1 MPLRVSTVQTGLEQ
15 SIRKAV
21 KNVNARGGLNIAIND
36 KQFTRPLGK
45 ITGAVSEFNKSLEAS
60 NARVLAFGASVG
72 IIQSVQRAFAS
83 LITTTISVEKQLTEI
98 NVVMGTTNDQLQ
110 KFGDG
115 LFKVARN
122 TAQSFSTVATAATE
136 LARQGLSMEETL
148 KRTNDALIL
157 TRLTGLDA
165 ASAVS
170 GLTAALNTFN
180 KAGLDSTKVLSKMAA
195 VDVQF
200 AVSTEDLIDAV
211 SRAGAVA
218 RDAGVSFDELLGAVT
233 AAQQQTARGG
243 KVIGNSFKTI
253 FTRVQRS
260 STIKRLEELGIA
272 VRDIA
277 GNTLPAI
284 KILTNLSQTYETL
297 ADTTKAAVAEQVGGV
312 FQINILKAAIKDL
325 ADNNS
330 ILARATRISAQATD
344 EAIRKNEI
352 LNKTLAAVSSQA
364 ATSIQEFTNAVGSIA
379 FEDNLQTLITAFN
392 DFFKSSADFLR
403 NGEGLGA
410 DAARGFIKGF
420 GNIITGP
427 GLILALGVLGK
438 LLLKTFGFLAGSVK
452 ELIGIK
458 SLTQQQRDI
467 QKSIVAVLG
476 ENEALQKKILSQEGN
491 RAAQEKTILGIL
503 QAQSRE
509 QAKIASAASAIG
521 PAVMRAGYNA
531 QFKRTRSGGHIP
543 NYVSSSEAKA
553 ERSGA
558 RSGGYSAGSV
568 KSMNMP
574 GQGRV
579 VYNTA
584 EKVKNFPGMV
594 QPAIMP
600 PPRSRAGRNYQKAFA
615 KTHGFN
621 PYANGGFVPNFA
633 KRPGYSAESPQ
644 NIARALIYG
653 KSTAMNLVGA
663 GGRKVKDTFYSY
675 GPAMATGTEMNAI
688 REKIYKKFI
697 QNKGSDFR
705 DQVNASLRGFG
716 RRVPKAWGNAGT
728 DDLVFGMVQQLN
740 SARVSS
746 RKLDLPFSGGFVPN
760 YMRLNA
766 KDVKSIGS
774 KAKIRSQNY
783 DGTIGMSELDKIL
796 TTGLFKSINYTSKAG
811 NELTYTNARHGVH
824 KYKKGAPPPAGYV
837 SYGQMDNATGTRA
850 LFIGSAGKGADAYR
864 RLRLQNV
871 RSVVSQG
878 KHLRVDPT
886 MAQLGFIPNF
896 ALSNTPFGVPYSTG
910 LAGASPANYADNVIA
925 KYESYKNPAKLN
937 ELLKSPAFTLD
948 ALKYLDN
955 QGLEKI
961 KQSMLSSGMLGSA
974 DWEFVKS
981 GIGKPTT
988 ADVSKALK
996 QVPARELFNYLT
1008 GQTDRIQGNVGG
1020 NFIRLLDHKE
1030 RSAVAMDM
1038 IGRSAVSGV
1047 IKNQISSIRKS
1058 KNRMNNA
1065 QMEALIRDVPRLG
1078 YDPNRGITRAKP
1090 GDYLRA
1096 QQYAPGGLIDQM
1108 SAISRGAMQSSSS
1121 SLRGAFPAL
1130 GRKVDIQRIAGYMDE
1145 FGVNSGKASR
1155 ALGIRDARAEQAFKA
1170 VFGRRRS
1177 SGFIPNFGMR
1187 QRSTIKATEMGGYGG
1202 APNQVEFVSSVG
1214 GQPFTKSMAIVI
1226 PDPRNSTKPGLQVVN
1241 TLDANPNLRG
1251 QGYGRELYEYMAGY
1265 AKKKGYAALYGDAG
1279 TSPSAMRVVDS
1290 IAKKGSFN
1298 VEKNN
1303 DLKFFKDDF
1312 DTTGMYAS
1320 DSWTYRM
1327 SNKGFVPS
1335 YMFRPEGMVMH
1346 ARHKMSSTQSRQ
1358 ANKLR
1363 DFILRRGS
1371 LDKQAQPFEP
1381 SKMGKLFN
1389 AYSGKPIDTVKFGGD
1404 YRAAVVTKDG
1414 STYMGRFH
1422 DDIRDALAAKG
1433 VGLKGAADLELT
1445 WFTKNTQFNSSG
1457 LVPNYMKMLS
1467 LKDLMSKTGGAAK
1480 SLISTPFKDAGSLI
1494 KGGYKGMMFIEHMLR
1509 GGLRGGYKGLQFGEK
1524 MLRGSLGMGL
1534 DFMKNFPRTTLYG
1547 GGGGLAYAFRD
1558 MLPMVGGKISGGFNQ
1573 LIDLIA
1579 ANPATAG
1586 SLLGALGVTGTMG
1599 TGMLLEALQAGKL
1612 NKIKGGLLGKG
1623 KHRANTLVKDL
1634 PPDLQ
1639 KIALGRMK
1647 SRAGPNS
1654 FVPKSILDEL
1664 GMASGFIPNYAL
1676 FSPGAKNVLSTN
1688 PQYAGAVASAV
1699 SREASFGVTPKVVR
1713 APSLRSRSNP
1723 GLAVVNQEQEG
1734 GKLSNARRLH
1744 GGLNPKQG
1752 ASGGFVPNYA
1762 PIDPKTFARMTDLAM
1777 LETSRQGLD
1786 TSSDLRNR
1794 AQRSLMPTQNPWT
1807 TMNADPLLRE
1817 MREVGKEFGNTAVA
1831 AREATVRTKALR
1843 GNLVNLADK
1852 NFARELF
1859 RSEAT
1864 RKLRSDPVLGGLASS
1879 LIGKGGKLDEN
1890 ALRQRMIIAQ
1900 DQGDKQT
1907 LNQLKNL
1914 NKIIEKDAQSRLNAP
1929 KTLGTTVAK
1938 EFNKSLKAEAM
1949 RDRFAGTRGFSK
1961 SELRRELSG
1970 AFLQSRGVPG
1980 IEGMTKGETDKALSA
1995 FFKSGGSEAQKAFS
2009 RFAQETGAR
2018 SSVSSLAKG
2027 GLMSG
2032 ELRGLTGS
2040 RSATG
2045 FIGAMN
2051 SLEKTLK
2058 SGGSTKD
2065 IRNAQRLAISEAAKA
2080 ADPRNVQAFPAL
2092 AGAVNNLVDEQKR
2105 QNREANKNDK
2115 QQARLQSSQRLAAQG
2130 GRFNL
2135 FRSQFQAGR
2144 AGQGS
2149 GLGGLLGRGASGT
2162 SAGLRQFA
2170 GGLRGFG
2177 GNVGLTASFALPML
2191 AGFVGS
2197 RKPRE
2202 DRASFEGGQFRITE
2216 GAAGERASSTLMGAG
2231 IGALFGLPG
2240 MLIGAAAGFS
2250 TSASKMSL
2258 SIEEIVKMQEK
2269 QIASGNANIQ
2279 ATTNLANLN
2288 KERVRAFSTGN
2299 LDAVNQIDTAINQ
2312 AISQITDPEVLG
2324 KVLAVSGSPEGLSN
2338 IQKTLQGRLSQDVS
2352 TQNFALAIDRK
2363 NSKNAAT
2370 SLANLIDQ
2378 RLRSGE
2384 IQGGRD
2390 AVNKT
2395 LNQIRDNLAKTRAA
2409 GTAIGEEELLRIR
2422 AAASGKQGL
2431 TSSGTLLGTGGG
2443 LLAAG
2448 GILGLSALAAPFTG
2462 GTSLLAGGKAAALTL
2477 GIGGTIGGVVGRKV
2491 ESDRASQLLANLG
2504 EDPAKGTDAL
2514 ARLRDASIITQGQFE
2529 ALSAAF
2535 NAGVITFEQLQK
2547 QLELSLDAFDKVTK
2561 RQTVLGQQTF
2571 NLEKSFDKAIRALR
2585 KSSEIENIR
2594 EGGRIKREGSI
2605 LDFSSRF
2612 SANTPQ
2618 NRLNQSERRLNL
2630 FNQGVGFR
2638 VRSFEDAQS
2647 AQLLTSTKQAGKTLS
2662 FTPNLTQGLI
2672 DTVRQ
2677 GGGTALQSQIDSR
2690 KLSGELDLFGGLDAK
2705 GRKVLLNDLENLF
2718 KTNTK
2723 ESLAELA
2730 GIIGT
2735 SDKGTI
2741 DSVRNLITD
2750 RQGILSGENIGTI
2763 SFQKEISEQSRAI
2776 LQDIL
2781 DKQQDRRDILAAQI
2795 ETDRKNAKLAE
2806 AQSIVQGRVN
2816 DLLSELSSRNSLQD
2830 SRERGFLGRQR
2841 ASSQR
2846 RISGLAFEAS
2856 DTFRGSRT
2864 NKEERTR
2871 QTQLQEKIFQEELKT
2886 KQQEEVSRLKSEARR
2901 LISEQKL
2908 VFALNNLSKNI
2919 DDTVRK
2925 IVDDP
2930 SGSTT
2935 TVGPGLPGSKSP
2947 SGLNGLAA
2955 GLSDTE
2961 QKKVDSLNDQIKKER
2976 DQASTLRRDITR
2988 ARNNKELAAVG
2999 GRLRGINTQRKS
3011 STTPIFGI
3019 DGMQIDTATQS
3030 ETDKELATRL
3040 SREISAAIAPKI
3052 VNGMSAGM
3060 SDSEKAISKTLLT
3073 MEGNDLQKVEKLRAI
3088 IENAVDTTKQT
3099 VEQYDKEIAAKDSK
3113 LEQLSASIDEKVKEI
3128 QVTRNKISSTTT
3140 STPKVLEKLKDMGN
3154 ITINTTN
3161 DAIKA
3166 INELGF
3172 DASDL
3177 EKLKSRISS
3186 LSNQKGITDESRNLL
3201 DTLMSEI
3208 YNSGEAIQ
3216 DFIKSQN
3223 LKLFQD
3229 KFEEFTKSLQFMDES
3244 MGTFRGLREL
3254 NSLDIRQRAASNTLS
3269 NVLEQ
3274 DNREA
3279 QFQTLMQDPSATNAQ
3294 RAAAKVAARSQKIG
3308 TQTQRDELL
3317 EFEKQA
3323 DAARQEVARIGNDK
3337 NITDEERNRLTRIQS
3352 EKLTTLNRSMV
3363 DLTLQMQRTTARD
3376 GGVTQEIPTNLGL
3389 GLEQGFADL
3398 EAESEGIYTRL
3409 GRDLPFAFRD
3419 GMVDAMQAALN
3430 GADNLSDRLKDI
3442 GISFLQMIQRA
3453 FLQSAAN
3460 RITGAIGGA
3469 FGLTELNSGGM
3480 VRGGSGV
3487 RDDVPALL
3495 TGGEYVIRKSAVQ
3508 RYGTGMLNR
3517 INQGQLPAFAK
3528 GGAVD
3533 MNIGAP
3539 KAAEREAYQDSN
3551 KYGTV
3556 TRYKT
3561 TKGEIGINQRL
3572 TGFARANDR
3581 KILEYFKDQ
3590 EDQFRQDLR
3599 TKEQEEARAEAKKQA
3614 KKAQK
3619 NALIGAIAGIAGGVL
3634 IGKAMDWYQ
3643 GTDFAK
3649 NRAAKAERKKFDKS
3663 FERNGKYDYKKGRAS
3678 YQQSGVERAGLRRDI
3693 DYFQN
3698 NQGWNAGE
3706 MSQYLRTQ
3714 DVQHRITGNQSDYK
3728 VTFNKG
3734 GQVPAMLTGG
3744 EYVMKPSTVKNYG
3757 SQMMKSINNGSFS
3770 APSSQVSPTNN
3781 DVKININVD
3790 NQGNV
3795 SQTSNQLDSKEFAT
3809 KVKSAILDVI
3819 QKEKRVGG
3827 SLR

>member
-364 ATSIQEFTNAVGSIA
+364 AVSIQEFTNAVGSIA

-509 QAKIASAASAIG
+509 QARIASAASAIG

-543 NYVSSSEAKA
+543 NYVSGSDAKA

-558 RSGGYSAGSV
+558 RMGGYSPGSV

-574 GQGRV
+574 GQGKV
-579 VYNTA
+579 VYNSA
-584 EKVKNFPGMV
+584 ETVRSFPGMV

-600 PPRSRAGRNYQKAFA
+600 PPRSRAGKNYQKAFS
-615 KTHGFN
+615 KVHGFN
-621 PYANGGFVPNFA
+621 PYASGGFVPNFA
-633 KRPGYSAESPQ
+633 G
-644 NIARALIYG
+644 
-653 KSTAMNLVGA
+653 
-663 GGRKVKDTFYSY
+663 
-675 GPAMATGTEMNAI
+675 
-688 REKIYKKFI
+688 
-697 QNKGSDFR
+697 
-705 DQVNASLRGFG
+705 
-716 RRVPKAWGNAGT
+716 
-728 DDLVFGMVQQLN
+728 
-740 SARVSS
+740 
-746 RKLDLPFSGGFVPN
+746 
-760 YMRLNA
+760 MRLNA
-766 KDVKSIGS
+766 SSIKSIG

-796 TTGLFKSINYTSKAG
+796 TTGLFKSINYSSKSG
-811 NELTYTNARHGVH
+811 NELIYTNARWGVN
-824 KYKKGAPPPAGYV
+824 KYKKGAPPPGDYV
-837 SYGQMDNATGTRA
+837 SYGQMDKATGTRA
-850 LFIGSAGKGADAYR
+850 LFVGSAGQGADAYR
-864 RLRLQNV
+864 RLRLENV

-886 MAQLGFIPNF
+886 LAQYGFVPNF
-896 ALSNTPFGVPYSTG
+896 ALANTPFGVPYSTG
-910 LAGASPANYADNVIA
+910 LAGASPMRFSDNVIA

-1008 GQTDRIQGNVGG
+1008 GQTDRIQGTIGG

-1038 IGRSAVSGV
+1038 IGRSSISGV

-1078 YDPNRGITRAKP
+1078 YDPDRGITRAKP

-1096 QQYAPGGLIDQM
+1096 QQYVPGGLIDQM
-1108 SAISRGAMQSSSS
+1108 AAISRGAMQSSSS
-1121 SLRGAFPAL
+1121 SLRSAFPAL

-1145 FGVNSGKASR
+1145 FGVNSGKAAR

-1226 PDPRNSTKPGLQVVN
+1226 PDPKNSIKPGLQVIN
-1241 TLDANPNLRG
+1241 TLDANPKLRG

-1290 IAKKGSFN
+1290 IAKKGSFK
-1298 VEKNN
+1298 VEKNS

-1327 SNKGFVPS
+1327 ANKGFV
-1335 YMFRPEGMVMH
+1335 
-1346 ARHKMSSTQSRQ
+1346 
-1358 ANKLR
+1358 
-1363 DFILRRGS
+1363 
-1371 LDKQAQPFEP
+1371 
-1381 SKMGKLFN
+1381 
-1389 AYSGKPIDTVKFGGD
+1389 
-1404 YRAAVVTKDG
+1404 
-1414 STYMGRFH
+1414 
-1422 DDIRDALAAKG
+1422 
-1433 VGLKGAADLELT
+1433 
-1445 WFTKNTQFNSSG
+1445 
-1457 LVPNYMKMLS
+1457 
-1467 LKDLMSKTGGAAK
+1467 
-1480 SLISTPFKDAGSLI
+1480 
-1494 KGGYKGMMFIEHMLR
+1494 
-1509 GGLRGGYKGLQFGEK
+1509 
-1524 MLRGSLGMGL
+1524 
-1534 DFMKNFPRTTLYG
+1534 
-1547 GGGGLAYAFRD
+1547 
-1558 MLPMVGGKISGGFNQ
+1558 
-1573 LIDLIA
+1573 
-1579 ANPATAG
+1579 
-1586 SLLGALGVTGTMG
+1586 
-1599 TGMLLEALQAGKL
+1599 
-1612 NKIKGGLLGKG
+1612 
-1623 KHRANTLVKDL
+1623 
-1634 PPDLQ
+1634 
-1639 KIALGRMK
+1639 
-1647 SRAGPNS
+1647 
-1654 FVPKSILDEL
+1654 
-1664 GMASGFIPNYAL
+1664 PNYAL

-1699 SREASFGVTPKVVR
+1699 SREASFGFTPKVVS

-1762 PIDPKTFARMTDLAM
+1762 PIDPVTFAAITNLAQQ
-1777 LETSRQGLD
+1777 ETSRQGLD
-1786 TSSDLRNR
+1786 ATKRTRDAARASISLAGAVQPLSQEMLR
-1794 AQRSLMPTQNPWT
+1794 A
-1807 TMNADPLLRE
+1807 RE
-1817 MREVGKEFGNTAVA
+1817 AFGQTAVA
-1831 AREATVRTKALR
+1831 AREAAVRTKALR
-1843 GNLVNLADK
+1843 GNLINLADK

-1859 RSEAT
+1859 RSEAA
-1864 RKLRSDPVLGGLASS
+1864 RKLRSDPVLGGVASS

-1890 ALRQRMIIAQ
+1890 ALRQRMVIAQ
-1900 DQGDKQT
+1900 ATGDKQT

-1949 RDRFAGTRGFSK
+1949 RDRFAGTKGFSK

-1970 AFLQSRGVPG
+1970 AFLQSRGAPG
-1980 IEGMTKGETDKALSA
+1980 VEGMTKGETDKALSA

-2032 ELRGLTGS
+2032 ELRGLTGA

-2058 SGGSTKD
+2058 SGGSAKD
-2065 IRNAQRLAISEAAKA
+2065 IRSAQRLAISEAAKA
-2080 ADPRNVQAFPAL
+2080 ADPKNIQAFPAL

-2105 QNREANKNDK
+2105 QNREANKK
-2115 QQARLQSSQRLAAQG
+2115 GIREERLKSSRELAAKG

-2135 FRSQFQAGR
+2135 FRSQFEAGR

-2170 GGLRGFG
+2170 GSLRGFG

-2197 RKPRE
+2197 TKPRE

-2288 KERVRAFSTGN
+2288 EERARAFATGN

-2324 KVLAVSGSPEGLSN
+2324 KVLAASGSPEGLSN

-2363 NSKNAAT
+2363 NAKNAAT
-2370 SLANLIDQ
+2370 SLANLVDQ

-2390 AVNKT
+2390 TVNKT

-2422 AAASGKQGL
+2422 AAAAGQQGY
-2431 TSSGTLLGTGGG
+2431 TSSGTLLGAGGG

-2448 GILGLSALAAPFTG
+2448 GVLALAALAAPFTG
-2462 GTSLLAGGKAAALTL
+2462 GTSILAGGKAAALTL
-2477 GIGGTIGGVVGRKV
+2477 GIGTTAGVVAGR
-2491 ESDRASQLLANLG
+2491 EIETERANKLLANLG
-2504 EDPAKGTDAL
+2504 EDPLKGADAL
-2514 ARLRDASIITQGQFE
+2514 ARLRDSTIITQGQFE
-2529 ALSAAF
+2529 SLSAAF
-2535 NAGVITFEQLQK
+2535 NAGTITFQDLAK
-2547 QLELSLDAFDKVTK
+2547 QLESSLEAFDKVTK
-2561 RQTVLGQQTF
+2561 RQTVLGQTTF
-2571 NLEKSFDKAIRALR
+2571 NLEKSFEKAIRALS

-2638 VRSFEDAQS
+2638 IRSFEDAQS

-2672 DTVRQ
+2672 NTVRQ

-2690 KLSGELDLFGGLDAK
+2690 KLSGKLDLFGGLDAK
-2705 GRKVLLNDLENLF
+2705 GREVLLNDLENLF

-2763 SFQKEISEQSRAI
+2763 SFQKEISEQSREI

-2795 ETDRKNAKLAE
+2795 ETDRKNAQLSE
-2806 AQSIVQGRVN
+2806 AQSIIQGRVN
-2816 DLLSELSSRNSLQD
+2816 DLLSELSSRNNLQD

-2841 ASSQR
+2841 AASQR

-2871 QTQLQEKIFQEELKT
+2871 QTQIQEKIFQEELKT

-2925 IVDDP
+2925 IVDGP

-2955 GLSDTE
+2955 GLSDAE

-2976 DQASTLRRDITR
+2976 EQSSTLRRDITR

-2999 GRLRGINTQRKS
+2999 GRLSGINSKRILNTVINPYS
-3011 STTPIFGI
+3011 
-3019 DGMQIDTATQS
+3019 ATKGVGVNNTRMEF

-3052 VNGMSAGM
+3052 VNGVSAGM
-3060 SDSEKAISKTLLT
+3060 SDAEKAISKTLLT
-3073 MEGNDLQKVEKLRAI
+3073 MEGNDLQKVKKLRAI
-3088 IENAVDTTKQT
+3088 IENAVDATKTTI
-3099 VEQYDKEIAAKDSK
+3099 EQYDKEIEAKDSK

-3128 QVTRNKISSTTT
+3128 QGIRNKVSSTTT

-3166 INELGF
+3166 INELGL

-3177 EKLKSRISS
+3177 EKLKSRISD
-3186 LSNQKGITDESRNLL
+3186 LSQQKGITDESRNLL

-3229 KFEEFTKSLQFMDES
+3229 RFEEFTKSLQFMDES

-3254 NSLDIRQRAASNTLS
+3254 DSLDIRQRAASNTLS

-3274 DNREA
+3274 DSREVK
-3279 QFQTLMQDPSATNAQ
+3279 FQTLMQDPSATNSQ
-3294 RAAAKVAARSQKIG
+3294 RAAAKVAARSQTIG
-3308 TQTQRDELL
+3308 TQTQRDQLV
-3317 EFEKQA
+3317 EFQKQA
-3323 DAARQEVARIGNDK
+3323 DAARQEVTRIGRDT

-3352 EKLTTLNRSMV
+3352 EKLTSLNRSMV

-3398 EAESEGIYTRL
+3398 EADSEQIYTRL

-3430 GADNLSDRLKDI
+3430 GADNLGDVLKDI

-3469 FGLTELNSGGM
+3469 FGLNELNSGGM

-3517 INQGQLPAFAK
+3517 INQGQMPAFAK

-3539 KAAEREAYQDSN
+3539 RAAEREAYQDSN

-3561 TKGEIGINQRL
+3561 TKGEVGINSKL

-3581 KILEYFKDQ
+3581 KILEFFRDQ
-3590 EDQFRQDLR
+3590 ENQFRQDIR

-3634 IGKAMDWYQ
+3634 IAKGMDWYQ

-3698 NQGWNAGE
+3698 NRGWNAGE

-3714 DVQHRITGNQSDYK
+3714 DVQHRITGTQSDYK

>member
-1 MPLRVSTVQTGLEQ
+1 MPLRVSTVQTGLEE

-45 ITGAVSEFNKSLEAS
+45 ITGSVSEFNKSLEAS

-83 LITTTISVEKQLTEI
+83 LITTTIGVEKQLTEI

-364 ATSIQEFTNAVGSIA
+364 AVSIQEFTNAVGSIA

-543 NYVSSSEAKA
+543 NYVSSSDAKA

-558 RSGGYSAGSV
+558 RMGGYSPGSV

-574 GQGRV
+574 GQGKV
-579 VYNTA
+579 VYNSA
-584 EKVKNFPGMV
+584 ETVRSFPGMI

-600 PPRSRAGRNYQKAFA
+600 PPRSRAGKNYQKAFS
-615 KTHGFN
+615 KVHGFN
-621 PYANGGFVPNFA
+621 PYASGGFVPNFA
-633 KRPGYSAESPQ
+633 G
-644 NIARALIYG
+644 
-653 KSTAMNLVGA
+653 
-663 GGRKVKDTFYSY
+663 
-675 GPAMATGTEMNAI
+675 
-688 REKIYKKFI
+688 
-697 QNKGSDFR
+697 
-705 DQVNASLRGFG
+705 
-716 RRVPKAWGNAGT
+716 
-728 DDLVFGMVQQLN
+728 
-740 SARVSS
+740 
-746 RKLDLPFSGGFVPN
+746 
-760 YMRLNA
+760 MRLNA
-766 KDVKSIGS
+766 SSIKSIG

-783 DGTIGMSELDKIL
+783 DGIIGMSELDKIL
-796 TTGLFKSINYTSKAG
+796 TTGLFKSIKYGSKAG
-811 NELTYTNARHGVH
+811 NELTYTNARWGVN
-824 KYKKGAPPPAGYV
+824 KYKKGAPPPGDYV
-837 SYGQMDNATGTRA
+837 SYGQMDKATGTRA
-850 LFIGSAGKGADAYR
+850 LFVGSAGQGADAYR
-864 RLRLQNV
+864 RLRLENV

-886 MAQLGFIPNF
+886 LAQYGFIPNF
-896 ALSNTPFGVPYSTG
+896 ALANTPFGVPYSTG
-910 LAGASPANYADNVIA
+910 LAGASPMRFSDNVIA

-988 ADVSKALK
+988 ANVSKALK

-1008 GQTDRIQGNVGG
+1008 GQTDRIQGTIGG

-1038 IGRSAVSGV
+1038 IGRSSISGV

-1058 KNRMNNA
+1058 KNRMNSA

-1078 YDPNRGITRAKP
+1078 YDPDRGITRAKP

-1096 QQYAPGGLIDQM
+1096 QQYAPGGIIDQM
-1108 SAISRGAMQSSSS
+1108 AAISRGAMQSSSS
-1121 SLRGAFPAL
+1121 SLRSAFPAL

-1145 FGVNSGKASR
+1145 FGVDSGKAAR
-1155 ALGIRDARAEQAFKA
+1155 ALGIRDSRAEQAFKA

-1177 SGFIPNFGMR
+1177 SGFIPNFAMR
-1187 QRSTIKATEMGGYGG
+1187 QRSTIKTTEMGGYGG

-1226 PDPRNSTKPGLQVVN
+1226 PDPKNSTKPGLQVIN
-1241 TLDANPNLRG
+1241 TLDANPSLRG

-1290 IAKKGSFN
+1290 IAKKGSFK
-1298 VEKNN
+1298 VEKNS

-1327 SNKGFVPS
+1327 SNKGFV
-1335 YMFRPEGMVMH
+1335 
-1346 ARHKMSSTQSRQ
+1346 
-1358 ANKLR
+1358 
-1363 DFILRRGS
+1363 
-1371 LDKQAQPFEP
+1371 
-1381 SKMGKLFN
+1381 
-1389 AYSGKPIDTVKFGGD
+1389 
-1404 YRAAVVTKDG
+1404 
-1414 STYMGRFH
+1414 
-1422 DDIRDALAAKG
+1422 
-1433 VGLKGAADLELT
+1433 
-1445 WFTKNTQFNSSG
+1445 
-1457 LVPNYMKMLS
+1457 
-1467 LKDLMSKTGGAAK
+1467 
-1480 SLISTPFKDAGSLI
+1480 
-1494 KGGYKGMMFIEHMLR
+1494 
-1509 GGLRGGYKGLQFGEK
+1509 
-1524 MLRGSLGMGL
+1524 
-1534 DFMKNFPRTTLYG
+1534 
-1547 GGGGLAYAFRD
+1547 
-1558 MLPMVGGKISGGFNQ
+1558 
-1573 LIDLIA
+1573 
-1579 ANPATAG
+1579 
-1586 SLLGALGVTGTMG
+1586 
-1599 TGMLLEALQAGKL
+1599 
-1612 NKIKGGLLGKG
+1612 
-1623 KHRANTLVKDL
+1623 
-1634 PPDLQ
+1634 
-1639 KIALGRMK
+1639 
-1647 SRAGPNS
+1647 
-1654 FVPKSILDEL
+1654 
-1664 GMASGFIPNYAL
+1664 PNYAL

-1699 SREASFGVTPKVVR
+1699 SREAAFGFTPKVVS

-1762 PIDPKTFARMTDLAM
+1762 PIDPVTFAAITNLAQQ
-1777 LETSRQGLD
+1777 ETSRQGLD
-1786 TSSDLRNR
+1786 ATKRTRDAARASISLAGAVQPLSQEMLR
-1794 AQRSLMPTQNPWT
+1794 A
-1807 TMNADPLLRE
+1807 RE
-1817 MREVGKEFGNTAVA
+1817 AFGQTAVA
-1831 AREATVRTKALR
+1831 AREAAVRTKALR

-1859 RSEAT
+1859 RSESA
-1864 RKLRSDPVLGGLASS
+1864 RSLRSDPVLGGLASS

-1890 ALRQRMIIAQ
+1890 ALRQRMVVAQ
-1900 DQGDKQT
+1900 ATGDKQT

-1914 NKIIEKDAQSRLNAP
+1914 NKIIEKDAQSRLNTP

-1938 EFNKSLKAEAM
+1938 EFNKSLKADAM
-1949 RDRFAGTRGFSK
+1949 RDRFSGTKGFSK

-1970 AFLQSRGVPG
+1970 AFLASRGAST
-1980 IEGMTKGETDKALSA
+1980 EGMTKGETNKALSA
-1995 FFKSGGSEAQKAFS
+1995 FLKSGGSEAQKAFS
-2009 RFAQETGAR
+2009 RFAQETGVR

-2032 ELRGLTGS
+2032 ELRGLTGA

-2058 SGGSTKD
+2058 SGGSAKD
-2065 IRNAQRLAISEAAKA
+2065 IRAAQRLAISEAAKA

-2105 QNREANKNDK
+2105 QNREKSKDDR
-2115 QQARLQSSQRLAAQG
+2115 QQRRLQSSQRLAAQG

-2149 GLGGLLGRGASGT
+2149 GLGGLLGRGASGA

-2170 GGLRGFG
+2170 GSLRGFG

-2197 RKPRE
+2197 KRPRE

-2269 QIASGNANIQ
+2269 QIAAGNANIQ
-2279 ATTNLANLN
+2279 ATTNLSNLN
-2288 KERVRAFSTGN
+2288 KDRARAFATGN

-2312 AISQITDPEVLG
+2312 AISQITDPEILG

-2370 SLANLIDQ
+2370 SLANLVDQ

-2384 IQGGRD
+2384 IQGGRET
-2390 AVNKT
+2390 VNKT

-2409 GTAIGEEELLRIR
+2409 GTAIGEAELMEIR
-2422 AAASGKQGL
+2422 QAAAGRQGL
-2431 TSSGTLLGTGGG
+2431 TSSGTLAGAGTGA
-2443 LLAAG
+2443 LLAG
-2448 GILGLSALAAPFTG
+2448 TGLALASLAAAPFTG
-2462 GTSLLAGGKAAALTL
+2462 GGSLLGLKGASLL
-2477 GIGGTIGGVVGRKV
+2477 IGGGAVAGAVSGR
-2491 ESDRASQLLANLG
+2491 EIETERANKLLANLG
-2504 EDPAKGTDAL
+2504 EDPLKGADAL

-2529 ALSAAF
+2529 SLSAAF
-2535 NAGVITFEQLQK
+2535 NAGTITFQDLADQLK
-2547 QLELSLDAFDKVTK
+2547 SSLDAFDKVTK

-2571 NLEKSFDKAIRALR
+2571 NLEKSFDRAIRALR

-2594 EGGRIKREGSI
+2594 EGGRIKRQGSI
-2605 LDFSSRF
+2605 LDFTSRF
-2612 SANTPQ
+2612 SASTPQ
-2618 NRLNQSERRLNL
+2618 NRLNQSQRRLNL

-2690 KLSGELDLFGGLDAK
+2690 KLSGKLDLFGGLDAK
-2705 GRKVLLNDLENLF
+2705 GREVLLNDLENLF

-2741 DSVRNLITD
+2741 DNVRNLITD
-2750 RQGILSGENIGTI
+2750 RQGILSGENVGTV
-2763 SFQKEISEQSRAI
+2763 SFQKEISEQSREI

-2806 AQSIVQGRVN
+2806 AQTIVQGRVN
-2816 DLLSELSSRNSLQD
+2816 DLLSELSSRNNLQD

-2846 RISGLAFEAS
+2846 RISGLSFEAS

-2871 QTQLQEKIFQEELKT
+2871 QTQIQEKIFQEELKT
-2886 KQQEEVSRLKSEARR
+2886 RQQEEVSRLKSEARR

-2919 DDTVRK
+2919 DETVRK

-2935 TVGPGLPGSKSP
+2935 TIGPGLPGSKSP

-2955 GLSDTE
+2955 GLSSAE

-2976 DQASTLRRDITR
+2976 EQSSTLRRDITR

-2999 GRLRGINTQRKS
+2999 GRLKGINTQRQ
-3011 STTPIFGI
+3011 STTGTTQVF
-3019 DGMQIDTATQS
+3019 DGMEITTKQTTRL
-3030 ETDKELATRL
+3030 ENNKELATRL

-3088 IENAVDTTKQT
+3088 IENAVDTTKT
-3099 VEQYDKEIAAKDSK
+3099 TIEQYDKEIKAKDEK
-3113 LEQLSASIDEKVKEI
+3113 LDQLSSSIEEKVKEI
-3128 QVTRNKISSTTT
+3128 QTTRNKVSSTTT

-3166 INELGF
+3166 INELGL

-3177 EKLKSRISS
+3177 EKLKSRISD
-3186 LSNQKGITDESRNLL
+3186 LAQQKGITDESRNLL

-3229 KFEEFTKSLQFMDES
+3229 KFVEFTKSLQFMDES

-3294 RAAAKVAARSQKIG
+3294 RAAAKVAARSQTIG
-3308 TQTQRDELL
+3308 TQTQRDQLV
-3317 EFEKQA
+3317 EFQKQA
-3323 DAARQEVARIGNDK
+3323 DAARQEAARVIRDTS
-3337 NITDEERNRLTRIQS
+3337 ITDEERNRLTRIQS

-3376 GGVTQEIPTNLGL
+3376 GGVTQEIPANLGA

-3398 EAESEGIYTRL
+3398 EYESEQIYTRL

-3430 GADNLSDRLKDI
+3430 GADNLRDRLKDI
-3442 GISFLQMIQRA
+3442 GVSFLQMIQKA

-3460 RITGAIGGA
+3460 RITGSLGGL
-3469 FGLTELNSGGM
+3469 FDLELNSGGM

-3508 RYGTGMLNR
+3508 KYGTGMLSR
-3517 INQGQLPAFAK
+3517 INQGAMPAFAK

-3533 MNIGAP
+3533 MNIAAP
-3539 KAAEREAYQDSN
+3539 KAAEREAYYDKN
-3551 KYGTV
+3551 EYGNV
-3556 TRYKT
+3556 KRYKT
-3561 TKGEIGINQRL
+3561 LSKEIGIDSRL

-3581 KILEYFKDQ
+3581 KILEFFGEQQK
-3590 EDQFRQDLR
+3590 QFREDLA
-3599 TKEQEEARAEAKKQA
+3599 TKEQEKARKEAKAEAKKA
-3614 KKAQK
+3614 RR
-3619 NALIGAIAGIAGGVL
+3619 NAILGAVAGIAGGVL
-3634 IGKAMDWYQ
+3634 IGKAMDWYK

-3649 NRAAKAERKKFDKS
+3649 NRAAKKEAKAFNKKLEKS
-3663 FERNGKYDYKKGRAS
+3663 GKYDYTKGRAS
-3678 YQQSGVERAGLRRDI
+3678 YQQSGAERAGIRRDI
-3693 DYFQN
+3693 DYFQG
-3698 NQGWNAGE
+3698 QGWQANE

-3714 DVQHRITGNQSDYK
+3714 DVQHRITGNQTDYK
-3728 VTFNKG
+3728 VSFNKG

-3744 EYVMKPSTVKNYG
+3744 EYVMSPEAVKTYG
-3757 SQMMKSINNGSFS
+3757 SQMMGSINNGTFS
-3770 APSSQVSPTNN
+3770 GGNQASGGSVSNN
-3781 DVKININVD
+3781 VKISINVD
-3790 NQGNV
+3790 NQGGV
-3795 SQTSNQLDSKEFAT
+3795 SQTSSNLDTKEFAS
-3809 KVKSAILDVI
+3809 KVKAAVMDVI